1 MEVSREELAR
11 RFDAMSD
18 EELQRH
24 VSSRDLT
31 PLAVEVAASI
41 LKSRGIERAS
51 LPESAPS
58 AAMAAAD
65 EGIDLV
71 TVAEARNSIEANSI
85 KLFLESHGLFA
96 AVVGEY
102 LTPGPLAFHYGA
114 LPRIQVRN
122 DQVARA
128 REVLVAMRRGELE
141 DTGVFDAEFVND
153 PSHSERELSDLEATL
168 EIPVPG
174 RPAPPPGVPSLT
186 TRSPQA
192 AARSM
197 TTSPA
202 WPQAAAVNPVASP
215 GKGVLSRLLVLV
227 IGVALTVWLWA
238 TLTH

>member
-58 AAMAAAD
+58 AAMVAAG

-71 TVAEARNSIEANSI
+71 TVAEAKNSIEANTI
-85 KLFLESHGLFA
+85 KLFLESQGLFA
-96 AVVGEY
+96 VVVGEY
-102 LTPGPLAFHYGA
+102 LTPGPLAFQYGT

-128 REVLVAMRRGELE
+128 REALAAMRRGELE

-168 EIPVPG
+168 EIPVPS
-174 RPAPPPGVPSLT
+174 RPVPS
-186 TRSPQA
+186 A

-197 TTSPA
+197 ATSPA
-202 WPQAAAVNPVASP
+202 WPQAAAMNPVVPPS
-215 GKGVLSRLLVLV
+215 KGVLSRFLVLV